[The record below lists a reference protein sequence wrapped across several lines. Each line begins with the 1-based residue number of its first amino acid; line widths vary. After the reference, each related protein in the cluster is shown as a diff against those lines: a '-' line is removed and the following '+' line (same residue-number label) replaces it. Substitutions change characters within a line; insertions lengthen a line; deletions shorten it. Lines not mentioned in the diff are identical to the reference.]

1 MNSKEALNILLYG
14 ANNHVSFKD
23 FFEAREKIEKNL
35 EILDILKKNI
45 YYDNEN
51 HAIKM
56 KQIKKSTFNFD
67 YEDLKEWLDIK
78 E

>member
-1 MNSKEALNILLYG
+1 MNSKEALNILLYA
-14 ANNHVSFKD
+14 ANNHVSFK